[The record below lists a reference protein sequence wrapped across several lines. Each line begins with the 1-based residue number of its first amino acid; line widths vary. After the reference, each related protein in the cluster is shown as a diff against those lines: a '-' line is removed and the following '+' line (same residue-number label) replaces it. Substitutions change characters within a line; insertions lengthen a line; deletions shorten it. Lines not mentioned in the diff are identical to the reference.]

1 MPFSISDE
9 CVRRIRKIIDWT
21 QAEPCSGG
29 ILQLNRPTHTNHCLR
44 SSLHS
49 RRFEASCAL
58 SKAIWQSEF
67 RPLRMRGSR
76 YTRRGKISVS
86 TEELTRQWQIK
97 VRVMRENAFKVRT
110 HVP

>member
-1 MPFSISDE
+1 MSFSTSDE
-9 CVRRIRKIIDWT
+9 CVRRIQKIIDWT
-21 QAEPCSGG
+21 QAELYSGG
-29 ILQLNRPTHTNHCLR
+29 ILQLNRPTYTNHCLQ

-67 RPLRMRGSR
+67 QPLRMRG
-76 YTRRGKISVS
+76 RGKISVL

-97 VRVMRENAFKVRT
+97 VHMMRENAFKVRT